1 MRFYFLIGNYLETS
15 ETYLSVLFCIIE
27 KDANFSAKII
37 EIFKFLLFP
46 IGKIWHFTK
55 EIPTRRLKQRAA

>member
-15 ETYLSVLFCIIE
+15 ETYLYVLFCIIE

-46 IGKIWHFTK
+46 IDLIAVQNLAVYNSLFG
-55 EIPTRRLKQRAA
+55 

>member
-27 KDANFSAKII
+27 KDANFSAKINMD
-37 EIFKFLLFP
+37 FRGSNTF
-46 IGKIWHFTK
+46 
-55 EIPTRRLKQRAA
+55 